1 MDLENIANNLQAVG
15 FNIQGYQLKL
25 DKWANCKLFENKA
38 GHKSGGYIVNTRL
51 NLCSWKNHKTMENGS
66 FPLDRQRVGSNYDY
80 QKAIQEN
87 QKQERDKF
95 FANAKK
101 ASFKYNA
108 IVEQPNAKSE
118 YLQRKQVSN
127 FGCKIDG
134 SGNLVMALRSLDVK
148 KDGTRTSYIRTLQ
161 TIFPNGTK
169 MMESGCEKKGNMHL
183 IGFNKIFKDPEKY
196 TGKILVAEGY
206 ATAATL
212 HMATGLP
219 TVVAVDAGNLEP
231 VMSKITKYYPNSEYT
246 ICADNDLKTEK
257 NIGRNVGVEA
267 AKACQEKYGCAVV
280 IPDFTNIQDSEML
293 TDFNDLQVVSNLNA
307 VTNSIIGGQELNQS
321 HESNKFNANNVGNV
335 IIDPIT
341 QSPLESNRISQP
353 QVPQNIKEVIQ
364 TISDKE
370 KFTRQMNPDGEIL
383 LTSKSNAQIQATI
396 NQKSGAIKLF
406 VNGENAVTTNK
417 NGVTYHPE
425 LLNQFSNSINKP
437 LTQAKSNEDVLKQ
450 YEVKHPELINQIRK
464 DRYIEVSGVNGGIMQ
479 LSENQPER
487 LAELLA
493 KTTGIEQS
501 KSISADLPLKQE
513 YSTSI
518 TR

>member
-1 MDLENIANNLQAVG
+1 MDLDNIANNLQAVG
-15 FNIQGYQLKL
+15 FNIQSYQLKL
-25 DKWANCKLFENKA
+25 DKWANCKLVENKA

-51 NLCSWKNHKTMENGS
+51 NLCSWKNHKTMESGS

-101 ASFKYNA
+101 ASLKYNA
-108 IVEQPNAKSE
+108 IIEQPNAKSE

-127 FGCKIDG
+127 FGCKVDG
-134 SGNLVMALRSLDVK
+134 NGNLVIALRSLDVK

-183 IGFNKIFKDPEKY
+183 IGFNKIFKEPEKY

-246 ICADNDLKTEK
+246 ICADNDLKTER

-267 AKACQEKYGCAVV
+267 AKICQEKYGCTVV
-280 IPDFTNIQDSEML
+280 IPDFTNIQNSEML
-293 TDFNDLQVVSNLNA
+293 TDFNDLHCLMG
-307 VTNSIIGGQELNQS
+307 IQEVKNQ
-321 HESNKFNANNVGNV
+321 
-335 IIDPIT
+335 I
-341 QSPLESNRISQP
+341 
-353 QVPQNIKEVIQ
+353 
-364 TISDKE
+364 
-370 KFTRQMNPDGEIL
+370 
-383 LTSKSNAQIQATI
+383 
-396 NQKSGAIKLF
+396 
-406 VNGENAVTTNK
+406 
-417 NGVTYHPE
+417 
-425 LLNQFSNSINKP
+425 
-437 LTQAKSNEDVLKQ
+437 LKQ
-450 YEVKHPELINQIRK
+450 HK
-464 DRYIEVSGVNGGIMQ
+464 D
-479 LSENQPER
+479 
-487 LAELLA
+487 
-493 KTTGIEQS
+493 
-501 KSISADLPLKQE
+501 
-513 YSTSI
+513 
-518 TR
+518 